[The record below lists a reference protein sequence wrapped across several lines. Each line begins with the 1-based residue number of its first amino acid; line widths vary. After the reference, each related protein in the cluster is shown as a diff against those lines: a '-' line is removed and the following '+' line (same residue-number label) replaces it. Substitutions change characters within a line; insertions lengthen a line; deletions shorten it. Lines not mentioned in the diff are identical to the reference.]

1 MKKITA
7 LILLIIFM
15 AGAFAACSNV
25 DPNVKQKS
33 DNKDDNYV
41 VDTAE
46 DTTADTSIIDEEY
59 YANRAY
65 ELKYLLAIDGFDSPN
80 EISVSK
86 LVQYAFCRLY
96 YNNLVDM
103 PREGVK
109 MREATAEQI
118 NSQLQK
124 DFGKVNV
131 DITKADLYN
140 QSKKKFEMWEPL
152 YGRDLYCTTSCTE
165 TGENTYEIAATFFSD
180 EAKASA
186 VGSATIT
193 VTTQKDGKQYITKL
207 A

>member
-1 MKKITA
+1 MKKTIA
-7 LILLIIFM
+7 FLLSLVFVL
-15 AGAFAACSNV
+15 GAFTACSNV

-33 DNKDDNYV
+33 EKDDNYV
-41 VDTAE
+41 VDTSE
-46 DTTADTSIIDEEY
+46 TDSADTSTIDEEY

-65 ELKYLLAIDGFDSPN
+65 ELKYLLAIESFNSPS

-118 NSQLQK
+118 NSQIQK

-140 QSKKKFEMWEPL
+140 SGKKKFEMWEPL
-152 YGRDLYCTTSCTE
+152 YGRDLYLTTSSSVQSD
-165 TGENTYEIAATFFSD
+165 GTYVIEASFFSD
-180 EAKASA
+180 EKKATSL
-186 VGSATIT
+186 GSATIT
-193 VTTQKDGKQYITKL
+193 VTTQKDGKQYISKL
-207 A
+207 S